1 VDAGARDVEIRLP
14 KDALTEKIA
23 GHVVTRDGSP
33 VAGALVVV
41 QRFGFSV
48 EFPGGGTRDEWL
60 PRPEVTTDAEGRFEI
75 RDVPKDGVELFVH
88 GEEILFWSMDLKEG
102 TPVDDLRC
110 VVNRRMHLQI
120 ELDPPEDRADELKV
134 LDGEG
139 QPMILR
145 IMRGETSFT
154 DRKAAIVEGRSQVL
168 STSEDAR
175 TVVLFKGGQE
185 IDRIPVTLHAG
196 SVTTVRY

>member
-1 VDAGARDVEIRLP
+1 ME
-14 KDALTEKIA
+14 
-23 GHVVTRDGSP
+23 
-33 VAGALVVV
+33 
-41 QRFGFSV
+41 
-48 EFPGGGTRDEWL
+48 
-60 PRPEVTTDAEGRFEI
+60 
-75 RDVPKDGVELFVH
+75 
-88 GEEILFWSMDLKEG
+88 LKEG
-102 TPVDDLRC
+102 LAVDDLRC
-110 VVNRRMHLQI
+110 VVNRRMHLQV

-134 LDGEG
+134 LDGDG

-154 DRKAAIVEGRSQVL
+154 DRRAAIVDGRSQVL

-185 IDRIPVTLHAG
+185 IDRIPVALHAG